1 MLFSPALHGAAGI
14 LDELLL
20 FGAPLLVVLI
30 ILIINSRRAR
40 ANNPTR
46 ERERTRSVS
55 QPEHHN
61 DA

>member
-1 MLFSPALHGAAGI
+1 MLYSQLYHGAAGI

-40 ANNPTR
+40 AQQSPR
-46 ERERTRSVS
+46 ERERTR
-55 QPEHHN
+55 PEK
-61 DA
+61 

>member
-1 MLFSPALHGAAGI
+1 MLYAPLFHGAAGI

-40 ANNPTR
+40 ANNPSR
-46 ERERTRSVS
+46 ERERTRPSDR
-55 QPEHHN
+55 P
-61 DA
+61 